1 MNRSKIALNPAWA
14 TGRSRLKRLGRAIA
28 CTVALAAGIALM
40 APTAAQ
46 AAPPADQTSATVY
59 VNLTN
64 DKLSLTQGRIVYG
77 SGLTVDQHA
86 STDVPESAP
95 ATYWSA
101 TGNGEDSPD
110 QNVTFVYQIGL
121 LGAPSGYWVKGV
133 LHSTAPNPSG
143 TCDIYVG
150 DPDAGGILASSPQPY
165 LCDASDTTGD
175 FPGTNETFLF
185 NVHDNVAAEVQ
196 GIVSPTGPVSLDSGY
211 YDLNTPHF
219 YDGSLTVPA
228 NTTTHWDSIL
238 RSGDNPIPAWTA
250 SGIFVYRI
258 VDDGQPTPYWV
269 EGLGQNYRGVEF
281 DRTSTCNIYDHNPT
295 PSADSPG
302 PSIPVNVSPY
312 RCDMTSQDIGYRG
325 NWEVTYSISKR
336 PLQVVTGAFEQ
347 ADLMNQ
353 FCADDETNCG
363 LTLASAT
370 KVLGPAE
377 QASSKVANNGTTTVD
392 DTVKAS
398 RTVTTTN
405 SVGIK
410 VTVTAGISKLITTSV
425 SVSYNFSIANST
437 TYTQSQKLTIPPG
450 MEAWWT
456 MRAEMV
462 RVVGDVVIRDGDT
475 YYLLKNVSYDFPEVG
490 GFSVLT
496 AESSPIGVTGG
507 EPGAPGNPGD
517 SDPVGSNPGA
527 NAPDSALTATSA
539 DAARLANTGSSVDG
553 TPYLLGLLA
562 LLTGAGLV
570 LIRGGRS
577 SLRRSRRLGFGSSNR
592 S

>member
-1 MNRSKIALNPAWA
+1 
-14 TGRSRLKRLGRAIA
+14 
-28 CTVALAAGIALM
+28 
-40 APTAAQ
+40 
-46 AAPPADQTSATVY
+46 
-59 VNLTN
+59 
-64 DKLSLTQGRIVYG
+64 
-77 SGLTVDQHA
+77 
-86 STDVPESAP
+86 
-95 ATYWSA
+95 
-101 TGNGEDSPD
+101 
-110 QNVTFVYQIGL
+110 
-121 LGAPSGYWVKGV
+121 
-133 LHSTAPNPSG
+133 
-143 TCDIYVG
+143 
-150 DPDAGGILASSPQPY
+150 
-165 LCDASDTTGD
+165 
-175 FPGTNETFLF
+175 
-185 NVHDNVAAEVQ
+185 
-196 GIVSPTGPVSLDSGY
+196 
-211 YDLNTPHF
+211 
-219 YDGSLTVPA
+219 
-228 NTTTHWDSIL
+228 
-238 RSGDNPIPAWTA
+238 
-250 SGIFVYRI
+250 
-258 VDDGQPTPYWV
+258 
-269 EGLGQNYRGVEF
+269 
-281 DRTSTCNIYDHNPT
+281 
-295 PSADSPG
+295 
-302 PSIPVNVSPY
+302 
-312 RCDMTSQDIGYRG
+312 MTSQDIGYRG

-507 EPGAPGNPGD
+507 EPGAPGNPEA
-517 SDPVGSNPGA
+517 SDPSGSNPGA

-562 LLTGAGLV
+562 LLIGAGLV

-577 SLRRSRRLGFGSSNR
+577 SRRRIRRLGFGSSNR